1 MTFILFQI
9 KTSFSLL
16 QAKRNKISQEQVKL
30 YKVAF
35 DKYDENKD
43 GKISAKELGD
53 VMHLLGRPK
62 PDEATLQ
69 EMIQSI
75 DKDGNSSLFT
85 FGWVCTVSLF
95 YELFLE
101 SGFIEFDEFV
111 TFFIRQ
117 IRMSIYKQNS
127 SK

>member
-1 MTFILFQI
+1 M
-9 KTSFSLL
+9 

-75 DKDGNSSLFT
+75 DKDGNRFFYIKMSLLICNF
-85 FGWVCTVSLF
+85 FFLNYV
-95 YELFLE
+95 LE